1 MMMNPYTAPAL
12 QDGPLAQQDNNES
25 DKEGGQED
33 DNDNEERGKRMMTR
47 NHYLHSKTALSP
59 SITWLGTTISTIR
72 TPPTLAKKMRFFNF
86 FI

>member
-12 QDGPLAQQDNNES
+12 QDSSLAEQDNN
-25 DKEGGQED
+25 D
-33 DNDNEERGKRMMTR
+33 DNDNEEQVKRMMTR

-72 TPPTLAKKMRFFNF
+72 TPPTLAEKMRLP
-86 FI
+86 